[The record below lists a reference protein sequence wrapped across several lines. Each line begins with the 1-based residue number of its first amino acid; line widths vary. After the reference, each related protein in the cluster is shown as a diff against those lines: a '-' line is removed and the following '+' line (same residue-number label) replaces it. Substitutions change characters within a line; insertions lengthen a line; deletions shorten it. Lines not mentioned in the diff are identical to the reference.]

1 MPSTKGYYVK
11 PLGRTSI
18 PRVIIGVQ
26 CVTVPCDDVPQTA
39 YRRESELSYVVT
51 SHSLW
56 SWTGWSPIQTIA
68 HRSADAFWEWLE
80 SDSWNRK
87 RIHLFAPHAT
97 SALTLLRCWDRLESV
112 GISPSPPSV
121 SSVRDVSA
129 PGPIQMYQLH
139 ANIQTQRTTIFD
151 YSRLG
156 IRYIWASLS
165 QFLPLSID
173 EIREM
178 VESGDKSNDTKG
190 QVQVPVREQ
199 VQAESYLTVC
209 AMQYFAA
216 WWKAHKGG
224 PWSNSIGALAA
235 RFLRSR
241 LQPRTL
247 CTHRHADALSLE
259 RAACFGGRV
268 SCWYVGD
275 VAVSCGVSLVKTDR
289 PPRTSYGPLSGPVY
303 SVDVAS
309 MYPHLLAT
317 KVYPV
322 KLIGY
327 ERQMSLADLDC
338 LLRYVCVIARV
349 TLDTNEAE
357 YPFRSSDSVYYPTG
371 QFTTVLCGPELSYA
385 LRHNHIVQVHSAS
398 IYECGTPFVGS
409 ATSLLAARAAC
420 PAGSRSP
427 SARVVKLLSN
437 AISGTLAQRQTRWI
451 PCPTT
456 RPPCDSVGRDIRWGP
471 FITTRADPSWVPES
485 DPRYAMMTGNVEQ
498 YRPRLIQRY
507 RVIAGMVER
516 LERSEVGTG
525 TLQACY
531 AYLTSYGRSMMRDL
545 RRICPDKSVLL
556 QDTDGLWIS
565 ESGHDALASHAG
577 TYGTLPGE
585 VRIDRR
591 IQLARVYGPKH
602 YWADGV
608 WTLSGFHD
616 PVYDSD
622 NHTVTDTR
630 AANPLLG
637 TPTEAPHTVVEWTR
651 HSELLLQHMHGHQG
665 DDGWITPYH
674 LSEGVKPRRADH
686 PHSDESR

>member
-1 MPSTKGYYVK
+1 MSSTKGYYVK

-26 CVTVPCDDVPQTA
+26 CVTVPCDDVQQTN

-51 SHSLW
+51 SHSIF

-68 HRSADAFWEWLE
+68 HGSADAFWEWLE
-80 SDSWNRK
+80 CPSWQRV
-87 RIHLFAPHAT
+87 RIHCFASNAT
-97 SALTLLRCWDRLESV
+97 AALTLLSFWRRLDSLGVMMSRAHNTTARCVAGCGQSHKYE
-112 GISPSPPSV
+112 
-121 SSVRDVSA
+121 
-129 PGPIQMYQLH
+129 LH
-139 ANIQTQRTTIFD
+139 LNIQTQRTTIVD
-151 YSRLG
+151 YSRHG
-156 IRYIWASLS
+156 IRYVWASLS
-165 QFLPLSID
+165 QFLPLSMD

-178 VESGDKSNDTKG
+178 VESGDK
-190 QVQVPVREQ
+190 QREQ
-199 VQAESYLTVC
+199 DKASIPKEDSGIQAESCLTVR
-209 AMQYFAA
+209 AMQYFAG

-224 PWSNSIGALAA
+224 PWANSIGSLAS

-241 LQPRTL
+241 LHPRTL

-259 RAACFGGRV
+259 RGACFGGRV

-275 VAVSCGVSLVKTDR
+275 VASRVRANPIHTDR
-289 PPRTSYGPLSGPVY
+289 PPRASHAPMDGPVY
-303 SVDVAS
+303 SVDIAS

-327 ERQMSLADLDC
+327 ERTMTIADLDVM
-338 LLRYVCVIARV
+338 LRYVCVIARV
-349 TLDTNEAE
+349 TLDTIEAE
-357 YPFRSSDSVYYPTG
+357 YPYRSSDSVYYPTG
-371 QFTTVLCGPELSYA
+371 RYLTTLCGPELQYA
-385 LRHNHIVQVHSAS
+385 ISRGHVVQVHAVAL
-398 IYECGTPFVGS
+398 YESGTPFVGA
-409 ATSLLAARAAC
+409 ATALLAARAAC
-420 PAGSRSP
+420 PRGSKSP
-427 SARVVKLLSN
+427 AARMVKLLSN

-451 PCPTT
+451 PEPTT
-456 RPPCDSVGRDIRWGP
+456 RPPCDSDGRDIRWGP
-471 FITTRADPSWVPES
+471 FITTRPDREWDAEG
-485 DPRYAMMTGNVEQ
+485 DPRYAMMIGSVEQ

-516 LERSEVGTG
+516 LERSAVGTG

-531 AYLTSYGRSMMRDL
+531 AYLTSYGRSMMREIRQL
-545 RRICPDKSVLL
+545 CPERSVLL
-556 QDTDGLWIS
+556 QDTDGLWVT
-565 ESGHDALASHAG
+565 EAGHDALASHAG

-591 IQLARVYGPKH
+591 ISLARIYGPKH

-608 WTLSGFHD
+608 WTLSGFHN
-616 PVYDSD
+616 PEYDSD

-630 AANPLLG
+630 SANPLLG

-651 HSELLLQHMHGHQG
+651 ESELLLLHQHGHQG

-674 LSEGVKPRRADH
+674 LSEGIKPRQAAH